1 MPLSSLPRH
10 PVTLAR
16 LSGLAYL
23 AIILSGIFAQIVVR
37 GNLIDWQDANAT
49 AAAIVS
55 QDTLFRL
62 GLLAD
67 FLVFALDILLAVTF
81 YRLLAPVD
89 RGVALFALSARLVM
103 SAVMVTALLAE
114 TAPLLLLGETP
125 IAGQLD
131 ADTANAVSLIFLGLH
146 NEGYILGLMLFGLH
160 CGALGILLARARYF
174 PAFLGLLMGL
184 SGISYLALGVVHF
197 GIPALSGVGGLLLLP
212 AALPEFVF
220 AGWLIFV
227 GLNRRQWA
235 AQGAA
240 DEPHPPGA

>member
-1 MPLSSLPRH
+1 MTPSPLPRH
-10 PVTLAR
+10 PVSLAR

-23 AIILSGIFAQIVVR
+23 AIILCGIFAQIVVR
-37 GNLIDWQDANAT
+37 SSLIDWQDANAT
-49 AAAIVS
+49 AAAIMS

-67 FLVFALDILLAVTF
+67 FLVFALDILLAATF

-103 SAVMVTALLAE
+103 SAVMVTALLAQ
-114 TAPLLLLGETP
+114 TAPLLLLGDSP

-131 ADTANAVSLIFLGLH
+131 TETASTVSLFFLGLH

-174 PAFLGLLMGL
+174 PSFLGLLMGL
-184 SGISYLALGVVHF
+184 SGLSYVALGVVHF
-197 GIPALSGVGGLLLLP
+197 GLPALSGVGGLLLLP

-220 AGWLIFV
+220 AGWLLVV
-227 GLNRRQWA
+227 GLNRRQWE

>member
-1 MPLSSLPRH
+1 MSLSPLPRH
-10 PVTLAR
+10 PVSLAR

-23 AIILSGIFAQIVVR
+23 AIILCGIFAQIVVR
-37 GNLIDWQDANAT
+37 SSLIDWQDAHAT
-49 AAAIVS
+49 AAAIMS

-81 YRLLAPVD
+81 YRLLVPVD

-103 SAVMVTALLAE
+103 SAVMVTALLAQ
-114 TAPLLLLGETP
+114 TAPLLLLGDSP

-131 ADTANAVSLIFLGLH
+131 AETANTVSLFFLGLH

-160 CGALGILLARARYF
+160 CGALGILLVRSSYF

-220 AGWLIFV
+220 AGWLIV
-227 GLNRRQWA
+227 IGLNRKKWM
-235 AQGAA
+235 AQ
-240 DEPHPPGA
+240 D